1 MKYWCDWDNAC
12 IVFGE
17 VVKTY
22 EKNPKYVVF
31 NDLSKNSY
39 PMVLKRE
46 IYDSIE
52 DAVNELLK
60 HYV

>member
-1 MKYWCDWDNAC
+1 MKYWCDKECSC

-17 VVKTY
+17 ISGTY
-22 EKNPKYVVF
+22 ENPKYCKF
-31 NDLSKNSY
+31 TDLIGDEY
-39 PMVLKRE
+39 RMVRTKE

-60 HYV
+60 NHV

>member
-17 VVKTY
+17 IVKTY
-22 EKNPKYVVF
+22 EKYSKFVVF
-31 NDLSKNSY
+31 KDLSGNSY
-39 PMVLKRE
+39 PMIPKLE

>member
-1 MKYWCDWDNAC
+1 MKYWCDKECSC

-17 VVKTY
+17 ISSMY
-22 EKNPKYVVF
+22 ENPKYCRF
-31 NDLSKNSY
+31 KDLTGAEYRK
-39 PMVLKRE
+39 VCTKE

-60 HYV
+60 NHV